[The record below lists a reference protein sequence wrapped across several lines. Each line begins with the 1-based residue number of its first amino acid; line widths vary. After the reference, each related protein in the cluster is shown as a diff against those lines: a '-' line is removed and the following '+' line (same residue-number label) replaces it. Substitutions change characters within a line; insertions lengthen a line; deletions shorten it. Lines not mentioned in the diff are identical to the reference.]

1 MEVNPQHPL
10 VLKLKDVADER
21 RFSDWA
27 HILLDQA
34 LLGEG
39 GQLDDPAAF
48 VARLNDLLLTLSG
61 DERRI
66 ILPR

>member
-10 VLKLKDVADER
+10 VRKLKDVTDEQ

-27 HILLDQA
+27 HILFDQA

-48 VARLNDLLLTLSG
+48 VARLNDLLLTLGG
-61 DERRI
+61 DQPRI
-66 ILPR
+66 IMPS